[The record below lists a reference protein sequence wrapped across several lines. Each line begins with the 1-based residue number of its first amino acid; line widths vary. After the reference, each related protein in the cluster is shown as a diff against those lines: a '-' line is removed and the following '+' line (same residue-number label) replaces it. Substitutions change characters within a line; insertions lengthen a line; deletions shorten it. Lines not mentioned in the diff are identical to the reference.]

1 MKKIFTLI
9 VSLLLCSSAWAQV
22 VLMDEA
28 GKVYGDGETM
38 VLHSFVD
45 EWDDVV
51 LPCPMLKNTGSQSA
65 NIQLEC
71 TIVSLP
77 EGTKINECLSGG
89 CTAYYSGSFSTKSVA
104 IAAGKEMESQIE
116 WATWSNATKTNVEGT
131 AEITMTLKENG
142 VKKATITVQFV
153 HGSTTGI
160 AKSITCEPTRSAKYV
175 QQGKLCIEQNG
186 RLFRIDGVKL

>member
-1 MKKIFTLI
+1 MKKIFTLF
-9 VSLLLCSSAWAQV
+9 VSLLLSSSVWAQV

-38 VLHSFVD
+38 VLHSYDD
-45 EWDDVV
+45 EGDIMMPSPV
-51 LPCPMLKNTGSQSA
+51 LKNTSSQSA
-65 NIQLEC
+65 SIQLEC

-89 CTAYYSGSFSTKSVA
+89 CTPYSSGSFSTKSVTL
-104 IAAGKEMESQIE
+104 AAGQEKESLIE
-116 WATWSNATKTNVEGT
+116 WASWNNATKTNVEGT

-142 VKKATITVQFV
+142 VKMATITVQYV
-153 HGSTTGI
+153 HGSTTSI
-160 AKSITCEPTRSAKYV
+160 AESTTCEPKRSIKYV